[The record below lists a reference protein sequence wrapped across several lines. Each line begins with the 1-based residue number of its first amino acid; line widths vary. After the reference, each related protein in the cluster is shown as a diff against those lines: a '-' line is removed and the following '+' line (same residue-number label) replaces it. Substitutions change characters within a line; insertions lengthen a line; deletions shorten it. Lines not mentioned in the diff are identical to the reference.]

1 MTEFSQK
8 VYEVVKDI
16 PKGES
21 LSYGEVA
28 ILAGRP
34 GAARAVGTILS
45 KNYDPA
51 IPCHRVI
58 RADGKLGGYNRG
70 LEKKQRLLTKEKRQ
84 AKKQKLRS

>member
-1 MTEFSQK
+1 MTEFSRK

-84 AKKQKLRS
+84 DKKQKL

>member
-84 AKKQKLRS
+84 DKKQKL